1 MTIRNL
7 QPEQQLCLILA
18 RMSLSP
24 ELAALANFLIRNGLD
39 WDTILDFSSKHRVFP
54 LVFRHLER
62 FEPGLVPPATMRLF
76 GALCAANTDKSD
88 MFADEL
94 ARIVKRLGKAGIPAV
109 SFKGP
114 LLAHVIW
121 GDHRL
126 WVGQDLDILVQPTD
140 QRRAEKVL
148 WADGYQTLIGA
159 EEQRTPHSLL
169 PNRGA
174 PVVTLAKHNAR
185 IPITVELHT
194 TLFPWWMARRRLDEQ
209 VWQAAHPGNIFG
221 ASGLLLS
228 PSWNFIL
235 LSLHAYKH
243 LFVFLRWVCELHELW
258 RMASA
263 EQVMILRKSEQI
275 GLDREVSLSIAVSER
290 LLGKVS
296 DVSSSVNNVMLTR
309 PSGNMFGP
317 PPSRLSQ
324 ELLLWK
330 LPGRAICKM
339 RRLLA
344 AVFAPTGIERR
355 HLSLPRWLHFLHY
368 LIRPVRL
375 VLKYGLRQPLA
386 PKQEL

>member
-18 RMSLSP
+18 RRSLSS

-39 WDTILDFSSKHRVFP
+39 WDSLLDFSSKHRLFP
-54 LVFRHLER
+54 LIYRHLER
-62 FEPGLVPPATMRLF
+62 FEPALVPPATMRLF
-76 GALCAANTDKSD
+76 GALYAANTDKSD

-114 LLAHVIW
+114 LLGNVIW

-126 WVGQDLDILVQPTD
+126 WVGQDLDILLQPTD

-159 EEQRTPHSLL
+159 EEQRTLHLLL

-174 PVVTLAKHNAR
+174 PVVMLAKHNAS

-194 TLFPWWMARRRLDEQ
+194 SLFPAWLCRKGLDEQ
-209 VWQAAHPGNIFG
+209 VWQAARPGNVFG

-243 LFVFLRWVCELHELW
+243 LFVFLRWVAELHEVW
-258 RMASA
+258 NSPATDRD
-263 EQVMILRKSEQI
+263 VILRKSEQI
-275 GLDREVSLSIAVSER
+275 GLKREVLLSIGVSER
-290 LLGKVS
+290 LLGKGSKVAS
-296 DVSSSVNNVMLTR
+296 YVNEALVR
-309 PSGNMFGP
+309 
-317 PPSRLSQ
+317 RLSRNVLGRPLSPISTQ
-324 ELLLWK
+324 LVRLQ
-330 LPGRAICKM
+330 LPGGIIGKI
-339 RRLLA
+339 RRLAISL
-344 AVFAPTGIERR
+344 FAPTVMEQ
-355 HLSLPRWLHFLHY
+355 LLLPLPHCLRFLYY

-375 VLKYGLRQPLA
+375 VLKYALRQPL
-386 PKQEL
+386 PPRQEL